1 VGLSVTR
8 EEREQMIA
16 QLHLDIAENLAD
28 LAEREARTLRG
39 EDPPEWQVP
48 EDYKTH
54 REQQTDELIRKKHD
68 GGLIYKERQN
78 SLVSA
83 ALDLTD
89 WHQWA
94 AVMVKTLDDLTDQQG
109 MLADE
114 LDTELGQNLRKQN
127 DAMSKRINALENIV
141 DDLAKRVEALQQSSG
156 YEG

>member
-1 VGLSVTR
+1 VRRG
-8 EEREQMIA
+8 
-16 QLHLDIAENLAD
+16 
-28 LAEREARTLRG
+28 AERDQRRARTNDRSASFG
-39 EDPPEWQVP
+39 HRRKSCGPRRAP